1 MNENNL
7 VRRFG
12 KEINKLLDEDNIIT
26 IKRHD
31 NNTIIKKK
39 YTENLELSFILSN
52 DHPFKTPQVYI
63 NKIIYCDYLLN
74 QKNYIKKLILELNLS
89 CPCCYNIVNEW
100 SPGYY
105 LLDISHEYEKNMRL
119 FNYLLKLSYVKRYFN
134 DKFIN
139 KEYIFMIKQ
148 IYNYL

>member
-1 MNENNL
+1 MNENN
-7 VRRFG
+7 VIKRFG
-12 KEINKLLDEDNIIT
+12 KEINKLIDEDNT
-26 IKRHD
+26 IKIKKH
-31 NNTIIKKK
+31 NNNIIIIKK
-39 YTENLELSFILSN
+39 YTDNLELSFLLSN
-52 DHPFKTPQVYI
+52 DYPFKTPQVYI
-63 NKIIYCDYLLN
+63 NKIVYCDYLLN

-105 LLDISHEYEKNMRL
+105 LLDISNEYEKNMKL
-119 FNYLLKLSYVKRYFN
+119 FNYLLKLYYVKKYFN

-139 KEYIFMIKQ
+139 TDYIFIIKQ

>member
-74 QKNYIKKLILELNLS
+74 QKIILKTNS
-89 CPCCYNIVNEW
+89 
-100 SPGYY
+100 
-105 LLDISHEYEKNMRL
+105 
-119 FNYLLKLSYVKRYFN
+119 
-134 DKFIN
+134 
-139 KEYIFMIKQ
+139 
-148 IYNYL
+148 